1 MCMQSHGIAVDKIAE
16 VAKCPIPLN
25 LYNEIHIRQERTAK
39 AAETVLYSTTH
50 LPETNMIFYDDHDM
64 MTFDATIVD
73 VFKNVQDGQKPNIL
87 ILDRSAIYP
96 TSGGQEHDTG
106 SLTIAGCAGSYK
118 IVNAVKVGKVVL
130 HTLDRPLEGYLDL
143 YKGKNVTVEISEQRR
158 KQLQAHHTGT
168 HIVFAACRQVLGPH
182 VWQNGARKTEQQA
195 HLDITHYQ
203 SLTKEQELAIE
214 NTANRIINSCA
225 PITKSFMDKAEAE
238 LEYGF
243 HLYQGGVVPGNQ
255 LRVVNIKGVDT
266 EACCGTHCD
275 STAEVGWIKLIKTQ
289 RISDGIVRL
298 YYCAAEKAIAIMNEE
313 QGILN
318 NLTASWGIP
327 NSDIVDTAMRFFNES
342 KRLQKLTEKQEKQ
355 ILNLQMKS
363 VLSPGED
370 KKMHYIASDAA
381 VPTFYF
387 SFVPQFAHTLKEQGK
402 GVVFFGDSF
411 VFGLIGHNKCDDLL
425 NEITEKCKEMS
436 KTKEVKINKK
446 DKVKFDFK
454 IKGQKPIET
463 KDICQFNI
471 TGGDFKPETIVEIL
485 TKHEFVELA

>member
-16 VAKCPIPLN
+16 VAKCAIPLN

-50 LPETNMIFYDDHDM
+50 LPETDMIFYEDHDLM
-64 MTFDATIVD
+64 SFDATIVD
-73 VFKNVQDGQKPNIL
+73 VFKNVQDAQKPNIV

-106 SLTIAGCAGSYK
+106 VLTIAGCAGSYK

-143 YKGKNVTVEISEQRR
+143 FKGKKVTVEISEERR

-195 HLDITHYQ
+195 HLDITHYK
-203 SLTKEQELAIE
+203 SLSTDEEMAIE
-214 NTANRIINSCA
+214 NAANRIINGCA

-238 LEYGF
+238 LQYGF
-243 HLYQGGVVPGNQ
+243 KLYQGGVVPGNQ
-255 LRVVNIKGVDT
+255 LRVVNIEGIDT

-298 YYCAAEKAIAIMNEE
+298 YYCAAERAISIMNGE
-313 QGILN
+313 QDILN
-318 NLTASWGIP
+318 SLRASWGCP
-327 NSDIVDTAMRFFNES
+327 NNLIVDTANRFFNDS
-342 KRLQKLTEKQEKQ
+342 KRLQKLTEKQER
-355 ILNLQMKS
+355 
-363 VLSPGED
+363 
-370 KKMHYIASDAA
+370 
-381 VPTFYF
+381 
-387 SFVPQFAHTLKEQGK
+387 
-402 GVVFFGDSF
+402 
-411 VFGLIGHNKCDDLL
+411 
-425 NEITEKCKEMS
+425 
-436 KTKEVKINKK
+436 
-446 DKVKFDFK
+446 
-454 IKGQKPIET
+454 
-463 KDICQFNI
+463 
-471 TGGDFKPETIVEIL
+471 
-485 TKHEFVELA
+485 